1 MWSQDFRTLYC
12 QQTGCAPERF
22 ERHVFWRVLYPHA
35 VLLALPVRLLMPNFF
50 RLDFETIDRVGQTFD
65 GLEFGRDLDRYK
77 FLSGGLHSVLRSLFL
92 VRISGRKLMRLRR
105 KMEKR
110 LQEQPAVSHTPAIEI
125 ATGTLQPTR

>member
-1 MWSQDFRTLYC
+1 
-12 QQTGCAPERF
+12 
-22 ERHVFWRVLYPHA
+22 
-35 VLLALPVRLLMPNFF
+35 
-50 RLDFETIDRVGQTFD
+50 
-65 GLEFGRDLDRYK
+65 
-77 FLSGGLHSVLRSLFL
+77 LRSLFL